1 MSGCFGCLLDKKGQH
16 MMLDFCISQKCACT
30 DLQQGTFLSG
40 MQVNTMSFQTNSYK
54 VLIVLCVT
62 KI

>member
-1 MSGCFGCLLDKKGQH
+1 
-16 MMLDFCISQKCACT
+16 MMLHFCISQKRACT
-30 DLQQGTFLSG
+30 DLQQDTFLSG
-40 MQVNTMSFQTNSYK
+40 MQVNTMTFQTKSYK